1 MRDMTDLK
9 KYTDEDLLRELVRRN
24 GLVDAPTSRTMHL
37 HEVLLG
43 IGSGNHCYITF
54 TDWDDV
60 AALAT
65 CEKYRDAYA
74 ECDRIGTQ
82 AVRDLEAKLEH
93 AKKGLRKILRTSD
106 RNSAWDIAIATLE
119 KLKGEKHD

>member
-1 MRDMTDLK
+1 MSDLK

-24 GLVDAPTSRTMHL
+24 GIVGAPTSRTMHL

-60 AALAT
+60 DALM
-65 CEKYRDAYA
+65 
-74 ECDRIGTQ
+74 
-82 AVRDLEAKLEH
+82 
-93 AKKGLRKILRTSD
+93 
-106 RNSAWDIAIATLE
+106 
-119 KLKGEKHD
+119 GEESHD

>member
-1 MRDMTDLK
+1 MTDLK

-43 IGSGNHCYITF
+43 IGKSNHCYITF

-60 AALAT
+60 AALMG
-65 CEKYRDAYA
+65 DAP
-74 ECDRIGTQ
+74 
-82 AVRDLEAKLEH
+82 
-93 AKKGLRKILRTSD
+93 
-106 RNSAWDIAIATLE
+106 
-119 KLKGEKHD
+119 